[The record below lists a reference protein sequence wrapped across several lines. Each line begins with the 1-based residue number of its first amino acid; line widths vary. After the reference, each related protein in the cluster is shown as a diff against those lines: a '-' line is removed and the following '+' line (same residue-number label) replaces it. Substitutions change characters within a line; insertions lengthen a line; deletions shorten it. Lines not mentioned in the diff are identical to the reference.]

1 MPIEVIIRESGNA
14 GLNDSLPNNGVPEA
28 DPNLSQE
35 QGVENSNQSQVN
47 ALLINYG
54 KQLLQ
59 DGISIYTDYTGSYLL
74 SNKIEN
80 VTTFAADA
88 LMVIKGGWVGR
99 IAVAYNTINSMI
111 KSSREVQEAN
121 ERAQYLK
128 NQMGKVVEMGGRY
141 TND

>member
-1 MPIEVIIRESGNA
+1 MPIEVIIREQGTGGVS
-14 GLNDSLPNNGVPEA
+14 NNNSGVPQV
-28 DPNLSQE
+28 DPDNSEE
-35 QGVENSNQSQVN
+35 QGVENSNQKQVN
-47 ALLINYG
+47 ALLIDYG

-59 DGISIYTDYTGSYLL
+59 DGISIYTNYTGNYLL
-74 SNKIEN
+74 SNQIDT